1 MSVLKEF
8 KQFAMKGSVIELAI
22 GIIIGASFGKIVAS
36 FVSDIIM
43 PPLGLA
49 LNGVNFTD
57 IKIILKHAVIDD
69 STGKEIAK
77 AVTLNIGNFIQ
88 TFIDL
93 IIVAFAL
100 FMVIK
105 ATNKFTK
112 KAEEAPKPTKDQEL
126 LMEIRDLLKNQ
137 APKN

>member
-1 MSVLKEF
+1 MSILKEF
-8 KQFAMKGSVIELAI
+8 KQFALKGSVVELAV
-22 GIIIGASFGKIVAS
+22 GIIIGASFGKIVTS
-36 FVSDIIM
+36 FVTDVIM

-57 IKIILKHAVIDD
+57 IKIILKHAVTDD

-100 FMVIK
+100 FMIIK

-126 LMEIRDLLKNQ
+126 LMEIRDLLKNKQ
-137 APKN
+137 S

>member
-1 MSVLKEF
+1 MSIIKEF
-8 KQFAMKGSVIELAI
+8 KQFALKGSVVELAV

-77 AVTLNIGNFIQ
+77 AVTLNIGNFLQ
-88 TFIDL
+88 TLFDL
-93 IIVAFAL
+93 TIVAFSL
-100 FMVIK
+100 FLVIK

-112 KAEEAPKPTKDQEL
+112 KAEEAPKATKDQEL

-137 APKN
+137 ASKN

>member
-1 MSVLKEF
+1 MSIIKEF
-8 KQFAMKGSVIELAI
+8 KQFALKGSVVELAV

-77 AVTLNIGNFIQ
+77 AVTLNIGNFFQ
-88 TFIDL
+88 TLFDL
-93 IIVAFAL
+93 TIVAFSL
-100 FMVIK
+100 FLVIK
-105 ATNKFTK
+105 AANKFTK
-112 KAEEAPKPTKDQEL
+112 KAEEAPKATKDQEL
-126 LMEIRDLLKNQ
+126 LTEIRDLLKNQ
-137 APKN
+137 ASKN